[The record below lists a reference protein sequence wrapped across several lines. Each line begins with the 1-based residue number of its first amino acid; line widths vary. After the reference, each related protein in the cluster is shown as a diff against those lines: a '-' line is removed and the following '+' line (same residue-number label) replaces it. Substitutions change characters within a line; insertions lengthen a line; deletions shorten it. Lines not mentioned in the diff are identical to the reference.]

1 MFCFRARFRENRTI
15 FNTPNPRLA
24 NASLLKEVVTSKGAQ
39 GAGSRRSSLTAT
51 HKNGGGGGGG
61 VGSSRQPSL
70 ASIPRSIDASG
81 INYAH
86 GETSLQCSLHCR
98 ERTDDPLVL

>member
-1 MFCFRARFRENRTI
+1 MKNLIAGVIIAKIKKFFCRARFRENRTI

-24 NASLLKEVVTSKGAQ
+24 NASLLKEVVTSKGQQ
-39 GAGSRRSSLTAT
+39 GGGSRRSSLTAT
-51 HKNGGGGGGG
+51 HKNGGGG

-81 INYAH
+81 ILI
-86 GETSLQCSLHCR
+86 T
-98 ERTDDPLVL
+98 